1 MLFTSFLADDN
12 IQRVRIESLPETVDE
27 LKTILKNHL
36 TLEGEMVIQFQDPEF
51 NNEFCNLTDISEL
64 PREMLKLK
72 IIMSDYTLDTG
83 SLDTSSGSSG
93 EMSGRSKHWP
103 DPFTIPS
110 FSYDIELKL
119 RRGNEA
125 YEKDGSLLLLSSRV
139 LWLLT
144 SPSPSFWTR
153 PISKNAR
160 VVQSTRERHKDSQS
174 AGVSGF

>member
-1 MLFTSFLADDN
+1 SVKGRGAFHCRTRQSYEVEIDCVCSFKTQVALKNHLLKHETVTLRPQDAVAHDN

-119 RRGNEA
+119 RRGN
-125 YEKDGSLLLLSSRV
+125 
-139 LWLLT
+139 
-144 SPSPSFWTR
+144 
-153 PISKNAR
+153 
-160 VVQSTRERHKDSQS
+160 
-174 AGVSGF
+174 